1 MRRKYRGS
9 KQPGYHS
16 GVKRDRRI
24 RMRLPFAEIM
34 VNHFSP
40 IFGPE
45 KKERLSS
52 LSLSPRH
59 SSREKGA
66 ATRLTLPWF
75 PARFTEFPQTS
86 PVLSLFPLPECISL
100 RLARFDARHASP
112 HCPRFVLL
120 RETTIKRRH
129 ASRTR
134 NINHRFSNE
143 ISFRPP
149 SAAVPTCHFASLRIF
164 NE

>member
-9 KQPGYHS
+9 KQPGYTIVALS
-16 GVKRDRRI
+16 VIEEFECGYLSRRSWWI
-24 RMRLPFAEIM
+24 VSRQSLDQR
-34 VNHFSP
+34 
-40 IFGPE
+40 
-45 KKERLSS
+45 KKNGFP

-143 ISFRPP
+143 ISFRTP
-149 SAAVPTCHFASLRIF
+149 SAAVPTCHFATLRIF

>member
-34 VNHFSP
+34 VNRFSP

-52 LSLSPRH
+52 LSLSSTQQQGKR
-59 SSREKGA
+59 SSDSIN
-66 ATRLTLPWF
+66 
-75 PARFTEFPQTS
+75 S
-86 PVLSLFPLPECISL
+86 PVIPG
-100 RLARFDARHASP
+100 
-112 HCPRFVLL
+112 
-120 RETTIKRRH
+120 
-129 ASRTR
+129 
-134 NINHRFSNE
+134 E
-143 ISFRPP
+143 I
-149 SAAVPTCHFASLRIF
+149 H
-164 NE
+164 